1 MRSLAFYKRPKYIF
15 KRGIL
20 MLLEFSCSNFRSIK
34 NPITLSMIATNDSTY
49 ENELIHT
56 NKYRISR
63 IASIYGGNGSGK
75 TSIIRAI
82 GYLQFLVVSSLNYQ
96 LGDRIPATPH
106 KLSLDEPTILNVQF
120 IKNNVR
126 FAYGLSVTK
135 THVIEEYLYHF
146 PKGRQAL
153 IFDRKGDEISIGD
166 LYIKDSEI
174 AKGILKPNK
183 LFLSCAANYSKIKE
197 YETAFMFFKEDL
209 VVYPVEHNNWLDYS
223 VDTLSKDPS
232 IKHDFIDFMQ
242 SIGTGLVDVRT
253 KIEQKRFN
261 AEDLPTEIPD
271 LLKDLI
277 TSQDAN
283 IIDVKLL
290 YDRFTLDLQEES
302 SGIRK
307 LFEILCPLI
316 DIIKNDKTL
325 IWDEFETSF
334 HPCIITDLLTYFQ
347 KKQSNSHSQLIFSTH
362 DINLLDLKRFRR
374 DQIWFT
380 ELTAKDRSTDLYSL
394 AELKNVRKD
403 ENIQKGYISGKYGAI
418 PCLRDEFSQLINLR

>member
-1 MRSLAFYKRPKYIF
+1 
-15 KRGIL
+15 

-34 NPITLSMIATNDSTY
+34 DPITLSMIATNDSTY

-56 NKYRISR
+56 DKYRISR

-75 TSIIRAI
+75 TSIIQAI
-82 GYLQFLVVSSLNYQ
+82 EYLKFLVVSSLNYQ
-96 LGDRIPATPH
+96 LGDKIPGNPH
-106 KLSLDEPTILNVQF
+106 KLSLDDPTILKIQF

-126 FAYGLSVTK
+126 FAYGLSVTR
-135 THVIEEYLYHF
+135 THVTEEYLYHF

-153 IFDRKGDEISIGD
+153 IFDRKGDEINIGD
-166 LYIKDSEI
+166 IYLKDSET
-174 AKGILKPNK
+174 AKNILKPNK
-183 LFLSCAANYSKIKE
+183 LFLSCAANYSSIKE

-209 VVYPVEHNNWLDYS
+209 VVYSNDHNNWLDYS
-223 VDTLSKDPS
+223 VESLGKDPA
-232 IKHDFIDFMQ
+232 IKRDFIDFMH

-253 KIEQKRFN
+253 KIEQKRFDAN
-261 AEDLPTEIPD
+261 DLPSEMPD

-283 IIDVKLL
+283 IIDVKLD
-290 YDRFTLDLQEES
+290 YNRFTLDLEEES
-302 SGIRK
+302 SGIKK

-316 DIIKNDKTL
+316 DIIKNDKIL
-325 IWDEFETSF
+325 IWDEFETNF
-334 HPCIITDLLTYFQ
+334 HPCIITDLLAYFQ
-347 KKQSNSHSQLIFSTH
+347 QKKTNSQSQLIFTTH

-380 ELTAKDRSTDLYSL
+380 ELTSTDRSTDFYSL

-418 PCLRDEFSQLINLR
+418 PCLSDAFSQLFNER

>member
-1 MRSLAFYKRPKYIF
+1 
-15 KRGIL
+15 
-20 MLLEFSCSNFRSIK
+20 MLLEFSCRNFRSIK
-34 NPITLSMIATNDSTY
+34 DPIILSMIATNDSTY
-49 ENELIHT
+49 ENELIYT

-75 TSIIRAI
+75 TSIIQAL

-96 LGDRIPATPH
+96 LGDKIPGNPH
-106 KLSLDEPTILNVQF
+106 KLSLDEPTTLKIQF

-126 FAYGLSVTK
+126 FAYGLSVMR
-135 THVIEEYLYHF
+135 THVTEEYLYHF
-146 PKGRQAL
+146 PRGRQAL
-153 IFDRKGDEISIGD
+153 IFDRKGDEINIGD
-166 LYIKDSEI
+166 IYLKDSET
-174 AKGILKPNK
+174 AKSILKPNK
-183 LFLSCAANYSKIKE
+183 LFLSCAANYSSIKE
-197 YETAFMFFKEDL
+197 YETAFMFFKENL
-209 VVYPVEHNNWLDYS
+209 VVYSNDHNNWLNYS
-223 VDTLSKDPS
+223 VESLDKDPA
-232 IKHDFIDFMQ
+232 IKREFIDFMH

-253 KIEQKRFN
+253 KIEQKRFDTN
-261 AEDLPTEIPD
+261 DLPSEMPD

-277 TSQDAN
+277 TAQDTN
-283 IIDVKLL
+283 IIDVKLD
-290 YDRFTLDLQEES
+290 YERFTLDLQEES

-316 DIIKNDKTL
+316 DIIKHDKIL
-325 IWDEFETSF
+325 IWDEFETNF
-334 HPCIITDLLTYFQ
+334 HPCLIADLLSYFQ
-347 KKQSNSHSQLIFSTH
+347 RKKSNSQSQLIFTTH

-380 ELTAKDRSTDLYSL
+380 ELNAKDRSTDFYSL